1 MTTDRP
7 TYVFGRAF
15 LEEIQ
20 MAISH
25 QRIIRS
31 TSGLVLRWSCRSRPI
46 QQCHLYLR
54 LTDPHC
60 KGNKI
65 LNEMGYNSVSVRDIC
80 KRVFKDGL
88 SMAANQIF
96 PQSTPVAMATK
107 FGTKWAIT
115 RFL

>member
-54 LTDPHC
+54 L
-60 KGNKI
+60 
-65 LNEMGYNSVSVRDIC
+65 
-80 KRVFKDGL
+80 
-88 SMAANQIF
+88 
-96 PQSTPVAMATK
+96 
-107 FGTKWAIT
+107 
-115 RFL
+115 